1 MNNNYLHLNIYAF
14 SSGVCPYPSKFTA
27 LFSHF
32 ENFHSGLYQTANFS
46 CQIDYTLGPTNL
58 FFSRTCK
65 MLITKKREKKN
76 TNSICLFTLEYIEIK
91 SIRIHV

>member
-58 FFSRTCK
+58 FSQEHAKCK
-65 MLITKKREKKN
+65 LQRREKKKIQIQ
-76 TNSICLFTLEYIEIK
+76 SVYL
-91 SIRIHV
+91 H